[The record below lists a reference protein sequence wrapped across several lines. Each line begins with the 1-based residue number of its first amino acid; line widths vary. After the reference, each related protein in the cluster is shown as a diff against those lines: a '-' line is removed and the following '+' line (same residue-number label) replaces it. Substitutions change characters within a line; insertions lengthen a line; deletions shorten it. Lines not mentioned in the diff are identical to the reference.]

1 MRQQNAS
8 EDLEEA
14 RSVDLRRLHELGR
27 KRLVV
32 IAEKERCEAEAIDH
46 VYEHE
51 INGGVAEPP
60 REAGRIDKRLPQ
72 GAELAED
79 HRHRNEHGLE
89 RNEAGEQHH
98 SEYELVTRETPL
110 RQDIAIER
118 AEQSRNEDGRN
129 DHLHRIPDV
138 ALDAFA
144 GQANTGCAPRFL
156 PRLEGQ
162 VMWK

>member
-1 MRQQNAS
+1 MRQQNAA

-14 RSVDLRRLHELGR
+14 GAIDLRRLDKLGR
-27 KRLVV
+27 KRLVI
-32 IAEKERCEAEAIDH
+32 IAEKERCEAEAVDH

-51 INGGVAEPP
+51 IDGGIAEPP

-79 HRHRNEHGLE
+79 HRHRNEYGLE

-98 SEYELVTRETPL
+98 AEHELVAGESPFG
-110 RQDIAIER
+110 QHIAVER
-118 AEQSRNEDGRN
+118 AKQSRNEDGRN